1 MSDATKNLSSPS
13 VQRRLELQATPL
25 GRLERMIEIRLFEDR
40 IVELFADGLVPGT
53 THTMQGQEAVPVGIA
68 AATRPSDVVCC
79 TYRGHGVAL
88 ALGVQT
94 EAVLGEILGRQIG
107 CMGGLGGSMH
117 LSDPDVNLLPTFA
130 IVGAG
135 IPVAI
140 GAALTF
146 ATTKSDNVALS
157 VFGDGATNIGAFH
170 EGLNLAKVWNLP
182 AIFICENNL
191 YGEYSR
197 INLTTPVSDIAV
209 RAASYAI
216 PGVIVD
222 GQDVDA
228 VAKAVTEAVARARK
242 GDGPSL
248 LEMKTYRYSGH
259 SRSDPATYRLPGELD
274 AWMKRDPIDLFA
286 KVLVDEKAIGANDL
300 ATMKD
305 SVAKEVDK
313 DADSVLAAPE
323 PDQKEIFAHVSAGS
337 GGEDTRWNFWSKS
350 TSNGHRTATPSAGR
364 Q

>member
-1 MSDATKNLSSPS
+1 MTILNSDVPTA
-13 VQRRLELQATPL
+13 RRAAL
-25 GRLERMIEIRLFEDR
+25 GDRVEQLKRMIEIRAVETR
-40 IVELFADGLVPGT
+40 IQKLFADGMVRGS
-53 THTMQGQEAVPVGIA
+53 THLCNGQEAVSVGIA
-68 AATRPSDVVCC
+68 RSLDPDDVVTC
-79 TYRGHGVAL
+79 TYRGHGHAL
-88 ALGVQT
+88 ALGANPVQ
-94 EAVLGEILGRQIG
+94 VLGEICGRTVG
-107 CMGGLGGSMH
+107 CAGGLGGSMH
-117 LSDPDVNLLPTFA
+117 LMEASVGLLPTFA

-135 IPVAI
+135 LPIACGAAMAAKARDTDRVAVAI
-140 GAALTF
+140 
-146 ATTKSDNVALS
+146 
-157 VFGDGATNIGAFH
+157 FGDGSTNIGAFH
-170 EGLNLAKVWNLP
+170 EALNFAAIRKLP
-182 AIFICENNL
+182 VVFICENNL

-209 RAASYAI
+209 RASSYAM

-228 VAKAVTEAVARARK
+228 VAKAVATAVARARE

-259 SRSDPATYRLPGELD
+259 SRSDPAAYRVPGELD
-274 AWMKRDPIDLFA
+274 AWMQRDPIDLFA
-286 KVLVDEKAIGANDL
+286 KVLFDEKAIGVNDL

-305 SVAKEVDK
+305 SVAKRVDK

-350 TSNGHRTATPSAGR
+350 TSNGRRTATSSAGR
-364 Q
+364 H

>member
-1 MSDATKNLSSPS
+1 MTILNSDVPTA
-13 VQRRLELQATPL
+13 RRAAL
-25 GRLERMIEIRLFEDR
+25 GDRIEQLKRMVEIRAVETR
-40 IVELFADGLVPGT
+40 IQKLFADGMVRGS
-53 THTMQGQEAVPVGIA
+53 THLCNGQEAVSVGIA
-68 AATRPSDVVCC
+68 RSLDPDDVVTC
-79 TYRGHGVAL
+79 TYRGHGHAL
-88 ALGVQT
+88 ALGANPVQ
-94 EAVLGEILGRQIG
+94 VLGEICGRTVG
-107 CMGGLGGSMH
+107 CAGGLGGSMH
-117 LSDPDVNLLPTFA
+117 LMEASVGLLPTFA

-135 IPVAI
+135 LPIACGAAMAAKARGTDRVAVAI
-140 GAALTF
+140 
-146 ATTKSDNVALS
+146 
-157 VFGDGATNIGAFH
+157 FGDGSTNIGAFH
-170 EGLNLAKVWNLP
+170 EALNFAAIRKLP
-182 AIFICENNL
+182 IVFICENNL

-305 SVAKEVDK
+305 SVAKAVDK

>member
-1 MSDATKNLSSPS
+1 MTILNSDVPTA
-13 VQRRLELQATPL
+13 RRAAL
-25 GRLERMIEIRLFEDR
+25 GDRIEQLKRMVEIRAVETR
-40 IVELFADGLVPGT
+40 IQKLFADGMVRGS
-53 THTMQGQEAVPVGIA
+53 THLCNGQEAVSVGIA
-68 AATRPSDVVCC
+68 RSLDPDDVVTC
-79 TYRGHGVAL
+79 TYRGHGHAL
-88 ALGVQT
+88 ALGANPVQ
-94 EAVLGEILGRQIG
+94 VLGEICGRTVG
-107 CMGGLGGSMH
+107 CAGGLGGSMH
-117 LSDPDVNLLPTFA
+117 LMEASVGLLPTFA

-135 IPVAI
+135 LPIACGAAMAAKARGTDRVAVAI
-140 GAALTF
+140 
-146 ATTKSDNVALS
+146 
-157 VFGDGATNIGAFH
+157 FGDGSTNIGAFH
-170 EGLNLAKVWNLP
+170 EALNFAAIRKLP
-182 AIFICENNL
+182 IVFICENNL

-209 RAASYAI
+209 RAASYAM

-305 SVAKEVDK
+305 SVAKAVDK